1 VTQPGVYPG
10 YTGRQPTVS
19 MHAGPAGRPAP
30 PWDDAQPPSLYQP
43 PPAPY
48 GGQEQPGHPGGP
60 GGAPNVGWPTAPGP
74 PPKGRK
80 SKKRRGLKLGLVAAV
95 ALLVG
100 AGATGFVLLS
110 KSESPTTMAL
120 QSGQAV
126 ALAQGLTL
134 TGTIAGQNA
143 SLTVTRAGTVEG
155 SYSQSGNPVTRITIN
170 DVTYIKA
177 PTAFWR
183 SVVID
188 PVAARQAGGNWA
200 RAHGAAV
207 IMTFDSLTPGQI
219 ARVLEHVGNNPRV
232 VDTTLG
238 GTKVIKL
245 SAGGVSYYITTST
258 PNRLVRIV
266 NGSSTTPYSF
276 NVTPLTAAT
285 IGPVFT
291 TLHRDVQGLQGA
303 VDPEAIVH
311 PLQKIHFHSDC
322 NGVSSCTVSVKVSV
336 NDPATPKMLLKMT
349 VGFSGTKNG
358 AAFGRC
364 TKTVPVTA
372 GGTVTPACGLHG
384 PVWSGWISSHTGN
397 FFTWADAHFEP
408 TVNSARDIV
417 TLQNQL
423 NQEQRA

>member
-10 YTGRQPTVS
+10 YAGRQPTVG

-43 PPAPY
+43 PPSPY
-48 GGQEQPGHPGGP
+48 AGQEQPGHPGGP
-60 GGAPNVGWPTAPGP
+60 AGAPNVGWPTAPSRP
-74 PPKGRK
+74 RKGKK

-100 AGATGFVLLS
+100 AAVAGFVLLR

-303 VDPEAIVH
+303 VDPEAIVR
-311 PLQKIHFHSDC
+311 PLQKIRFHSDC
-322 NGVSSCTVSVKVSV
+322 NGVSSCTVSTKVSV

-349 VGFSGTKNG
+349 VGFSGTKAG
-358 AAFGRC
+358 AAFARC
-364 TKTVPVTA
+364 TDTVPVAA
-372 GGTVTPACGLHG
+372 GGTVRPVCGVHG
-384 PVWSGWISSHTGN
+384 HVWSGWVSSHNGN
-397 FFTWADAHFEP
+397 FLTWADAHFET
-408 TVNSARDIV
+408 TVNSASDIV
-417 TLQNQL
+417 TLQNEL
-423 NQEQRA
+423 NQQQRA